1 MWRTINRNSQI
12 RITTN
17 TLRPQKSKQDF
28 PDHLFPKGTYLIVG
42 DSMLARI
49 GKKNVRYFPGVRTD
63 VSYDY
68 MKPLLQKVPDY
79 IILHH

>member
-17 TLRPQKSKQDF
+17 TLRPQKNKQDF

-42 DSMLARI
+42 DSMLAGI
-49 GKKNVRYFPGVRTD
+49 GKK
-63 VSYDY
+63 
-68 MKPLLQKVPDY
+68 M
-79 IILHH
+79 